1 MKIEKK
7 NRNDERKILTSL
19 IVDKK
24 VLGRITSKSLVN
36 PFKSRWANLIFKWCT
51 SYYGK
56 YEEAPLNNIEGLY
69 EDWATNAG
77 DEKLV
82 TLVEKFLGGLS
93 DEYEELK
100 EDSNSDYVIDMAG
113 KYFNRVRMENLTEE
127 VGVLLEAGR
136 GTEAE
141 ELISAFHKI
150 ELGSG
155 EVQNVLEDETLLEEM
170 YSTTAETLIKYP
182 GALGLFFEDIL
193 SRDSFVAFLAPEK
206 RGKSF
211 WLQDMAIRGVKQGR
225 KIIYFEA
232 GDMSKPQVMKRLVA
246 RIAKRPFKGGKIKI
260 PVGMAWEEEIK
271 EPIIRYKRKR
281 WTGKLPKQEARR
293 VMKALLEKSKLKSKE
308 PLFKIS
314 AHPNSSLSV
323 DGIKGIIT
331 DLQNQESWS
340 PDVVIIDY
348 ADILDMD
355 KGGYEGRDRYN
366 EVWKRLRRLSQELHC
381 LVVTATQADANSYT
395 EKIVKRSNFSE
406 DKRKIGH
413 VTACIGINQTDN
425 EKLAGLMRLNYVAK
439 REGEYIEG
447 VCVWCAPCLALANPV
462 MKSLKR

>member
-136 GTEAE
+136 GT
-141 ELISAFHKI
+141 S
-150 ELGSG
+150 
-155 EVQNVLEDETLLEEM
+155 
-170 YSTTAETLIKYP
+170 
-182 GALGLFFEDIL
+182 
-193 SRDSFVAFLAPEK
+193 
-206 RGKSF
+206 
-211 WLQDMAIRGVKQGR
+211 
-225 KIIYFEA
+225 
-232 GDMSKPQVMKRLVA
+232 
-246 RIAKRPFKGGKIKI
+246 
-260 PVGMAWEEEIK
+260 
-271 EPIIRYKRKR
+271 
-281 WTGKLPKQEARR
+281 
-293 VMKALLEKSKLKSKE
+293 
-308 PLFKIS
+308 
-314 AHPNSSLSV
+314 
-323 DGIKGIIT
+323 
-331 DLQNQESWS
+331 
-340 PDVVIIDY
+340 
-348 ADILDMD
+348 
-355 KGGYEGRDRYN
+355 
-366 EVWKRLRRLSQELHC
+366 
-381 LVVTATQADANSYT
+381 
-395 EKIVKRSNFSE
+395 
-406 DKRKIGH
+406 
-413 VTACIGINQTDN
+413 
-425 EKLAGLMRLNYVAK
+425 
-439 REGEYIEG
+439 
-447 VCVWCAPCLALANPV
+447 
-462 MKSLKR
+462 